1 MTSCTAPRWRATGIA
16 CVAML
21 ITLLASQAVADEH
34 GHDDLDRV
42 VRAEMDQRLQRRA
55 ALETAQHQVELVEL
69 QAKMAAALARC
80 AEIGANCGVDAGLD
94 SLTVAP
100 PAPVTSPEEAVAPLS
115 AEHPPVIEPSDAHVG
130 RLPPVD
136 RPMPV
141 PAPPRLMGI
150 MGSLARF
157 QVDDQLIDVA
167 QGESLHGGWTVASIT
182 LRGVTVSHANG
193 DTRRLTLS
201 WATAQSP
208 SPTPGPTAS
217 ASTSPLSPPPFFP
230 LPGYP
235 Q

>member
-1 MTSCTAPRWRATGIA
+1 MMCRSAPRWRAKGIA
-16 CVAML
+16 CVTML
-21 ITLLASQAVADEH
+21 TTLLACQAVADEH
-34 GHDDLDRV
+34 GSDELDRV

-80 AEIGANCGVDAGLD
+80 AEIGANCGVGAGLD
-94 SLTVAP
+94 SLTVASPTPP
-100 PAPVTSPEEAVAPLS
+100 PAHEQPAAPSS
-115 AEHPPVIEPSDAHVG
+115 AELSPVSVSPDAFVE
-130 RLPPVD
+130 RMLPVD

-141 PAPPRLMGI
+141 SAPPRLMGI

-157 QVDDQLIDVA
+157 QVDGQLIDVA
-167 QGESLHGGWTVASIT
+167 QGEPLHGGWTVASIN
-182 LRGVTVSHANG
+182 LRGVTVSHENG
-193 DTRRLTLS
+193 DTRRLSLS
-201 WATAQSP
+201 WATTQSP
-208 SPTPGPTAS
+208 SPSPTAS